1 MEEFEELHAVSKMW
15 VLVTERMHFFFWPE
29 SSKKPGFELG
39 LLYLIYHLGGSC

>member
-1 MEEFEELHAVSKMW
+1 MGLGDRENAL
-15 VLVTERMHFFFWPE
+15 FFWPE